1 MNLQRDETAKKV
13 LNPNQQS
20 LKPFLEYIFSNE
32 NYFLV

>member
-13 LNPNQQS
+13 LTFKQQN